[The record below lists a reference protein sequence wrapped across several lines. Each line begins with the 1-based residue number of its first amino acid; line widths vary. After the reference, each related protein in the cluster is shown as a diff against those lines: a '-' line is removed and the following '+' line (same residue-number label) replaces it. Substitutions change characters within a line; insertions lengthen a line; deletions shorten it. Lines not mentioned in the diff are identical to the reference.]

1 MNNDFI
7 SFINSYYYGFLM
19 EYDLKNKYVIV
30 DKPSRF
36 KIKDYKHYTIDSNL
50 LFKYNRCI
58 NSIHELDIN
67 IIKEYII
74 FMRYMEKCFMNKND
88 ISRGIYG
95 EITEESNCKIYRLYL
110 EWTKY
115 FSKICIE
122 FRSSNIK
129 NPVSNNFIDKII
141 DDESENNIEFITVT
155 ISRDFGKNMK
165 NTFKFVSGSSP
176 TFNDESDEILY
187 DNIINYASDSIIED
201 FHCMINHIAKFLDI
215 GYDCAILDCR
225 CGKRIIKKYD
235 IFERLKKDGLWIQQC
250 TNQ

>member
-1 MNNDFI
+1 
-7 SFINSYYYGFLM
+7 
-19 EYDLKNKYVIV
+19 
-30 DKPSRF
+30 
-36 KIKDYKHYTIDSNL
+36 
-50 LFKYNRCI
+50 
-58 NSIHELDIN
+58 
-67 IIKEYII
+67 
-74 FMRYMEKCFMNKND
+74 MNKND

-115 FSKICIE
+115 DSKICIE